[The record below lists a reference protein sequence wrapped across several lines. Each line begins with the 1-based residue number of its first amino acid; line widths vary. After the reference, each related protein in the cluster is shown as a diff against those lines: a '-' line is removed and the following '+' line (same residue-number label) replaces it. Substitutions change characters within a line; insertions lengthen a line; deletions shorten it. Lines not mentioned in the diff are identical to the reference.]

1 MDNLLQRLVNL
12 TRLPDHEIEPV
23 LQYFEPVNISA
34 KAILLRP
41 GEKSRT
47 AWLIGSGILRAY
59 SLVEE
64 DKRSGSAQDSGKR
77 IREVTNWIVAEGDFF
92 TDLRSFIRQ
101 KPATCFIETL
111 EDCTLYK
118 IRYESYLIIQQSFPI
133 IARTI
138 FEKMIIR
145 ADQRVQ
151 MSNFRDPVNRLR
163 MFEEMYPGMS
173 GRISVII
180 QASYL
185 NIDRETLSR
194 LRRRNKI

>member
-12 TRLPDHEIEPV
+12 TRLPDHEIAPV

-41 GEKSRT
+41 GEKCKT
-47 AWLIGSGILRAY
+47 AWLVGSGILRAY
-59 SLVEE
+59 SFIEE
-64 DKRSGSAQDSGKR
+64 DKRSGSAQDCGRR
-77 IREVTNWIVAEGDFF
+77 IREVTNWIVAEGDFL
-92 TDLRSFIRQ
+92 TDLKGFLRQ

-111 EDCTLYK
+111 EACTLYK
-118 IRYESYLIIQQSFPI
+118 VRYESYQIIQHSFPA

-145 ADQRVQ
+145 VDQRVQ

-163 MFEEMYPGMS
+163 MFEQMYPGMS

-194 LRRRNKI
+194 LRRKK